1 MGIDKEGNMVGLTY
15 EVSVYCQGKMVI
27 LLGAGSSDVFYFYDL
42 VKDGKIDTLEVEYS
56 HAFNVDVTLS
66 GQAFLNMIKKFYP
79 DKLTKIE
86 DNIVLTEKYVIH
98 CYDFS

>member
-42 VKDGKIDTLEVEYS
+42 VKDGKINSIKVEYS
-56 HAFNVDVTLS
+56 EGFNVDVTMT
-66 GQAFLNMIKKFYP
+66 GEAFLDMIKKFYP
-79 DKLTKIE
+79 DQLAKVE
-86 DNIVLTEKYVIH
+86 DNIDLTEEYTIF